1 MKKVALITGS
11 SRGIGKAT
19 AEWFSEA
26 GYSVAVNCLNHS
38 DSAETIV
45 YHLHSL
51 GREAICVRADV
62 TSSDQVDQMVRTVR
76 KTFGQIDVLV
86 NNAGISQ
93 QKLFTDISDQ
103 EWRDMFAVHVD
114 GTFYCCKSVLPDMI
128 FRKSGKI
135 INISSVWGIA
145 GASCEVHY
153 SAAKAAVIGLTKSLA
168 KEVGPSGITVNCVAP
183 GVIATDMNAEFNEC
197 TIRQLQDET
206 PLGRIG
212 TAKEIAETIG
222 FLASDNADFITGQII
237 SPNGGFVI

>member
-1 MKKVALITGS
+1 
-11 SRGIGKAT
+11 
-19 AEWFSEA
+19 
-26 GYSVAVNCLNHS
+26 
-38 DSAETIV
+38 
-45 YHLHSL
+45 
-51 GREAICVRADV
+51 
-62 TSSDQVDQMVRTVR
+62 
-76 KTFGQIDVLV
+76 
-86 NNAGISQ
+86 
-93 QKLFTDISDQ
+93 
-103 EWRDMFAVHVD
+103 MFAVHVD

-183 GVIATDMNAEFNEC
+183 GVIATDMNSEFNEC